1 MTCNDYFDAK
11 SPSDVDFYSVDFGD
25 WLSVDTI
32 ISATVAATP
41 SGLTVGTPVVANGLV
56 AVEISNGA
64 DGTQYIVTYAI
75 TTLTGRSIQR
85 SVILPVVNTSDTAYN
100 LATVAAGTYNTI
112 TVNSAGIV
120 TAAFVDTS
128 GNSAAIAAETTR
140 AELTE
145 IINLTGA
152 TPYSYSTV
160 GNVITEIINGVTVTT
175 TLNSN
180 TIVAVYGSPI
190 NQTWTTTI
198 SGASITTVR
207 TS

>member
-11 SPSDVDFYSVDFGD
+11 SPSDSDIYSFDFSDL
-25 WLSVDTI
+25 LSVDTI
-32 ISATVAATP
+32 TSATVTANP

-85 SVILPVVNTSDTAYN
+85 SVNLPVVNTSDTAYN